1 MMHDRRP
8 DVTEDDGRER
18 GTRRHHALRTRGYA
32 NITTTSTYL
41 RSTPVRLKRAL
52 DKLEAAG
59 FGHYSD
65 KQPETGTS
73 TVPEQGAE
81 NPSNSLN

>member
-1 MMHDRRP
+1 MRIEQRR
-8 DVTEDDGRER
+8 DDWKHATVSVR
-18 GTRRHHALRTRGYA
+18 GCFPSDGDLRHA

-65 KQPETGTS
+65 KQPETDTS
-73 TVPEQGAE
+73 AAPKHGAE
-81 NPSNSLN
+81 DRAN

>member
-1 MMHDRRP
+1 MHD
-8 DVTEDDGRER
+8 VQFFLG
-18 GTRRHHALRTRGYA
+18 HA

-59 FGHYSD
+59 FGRYSD
-65 KQPETGTS
+65 KETQSGTS
-73 TVPEQGAE
+73 GGQEEGAGDGI
-81 NPSNSLN
+81 